1 MTVRRREVDERPKT
15 YAKRDVKVGKLDM
28 IELERETIELSR
40 PYERITK
47 PIDRESELRGKKPKK
62 EKIDQYRPQGEEFDK
77 AYTYDYKSRTDDTE
91 ITQQRVTAEKI
102 TVSREDRTQIEETE
116 KPRYPKDLD
125 IGRIVIEEAPEEK
138 EEILKRDVVRR
149 DEVKPRR
156 EDMKTPYEAEKV
168 PGVQMRE
175 EIIRVGKLDVTE
187 YEKTQKDSERTYVER
202 LRKDQKP
209 KYEKKKEERIDH
221 YRPQGEE
228 FDKAYTYDY
237 KSRTDDTEI
246 TQQRVT
252 AEKIT
257 VSREDRTQIE
267 ETEKPRY
274 PKDLDIGRIV
284 IEEAPEEKEG
294 ILKRDVVR
302 RDEVKPRRED
312 MKTPY
317 EAEKVPGVQMREEII
332 KVGKLDVT
340 DYEKTQKDSER
351 TYVERLRKDQK
362 PRYDKKKE
370 ERIDHYRPQGEEFDK
385 AYTYDYK
392 SRTDD
397 TEIAQKSV
405 TAEKITVSR
414 EDRTQIEETEKPR
427 YPKDLDIGRIVIE
440 EAPEEKEKIL
450 KRDVVRRDEVKPR
463 REDMKTPYE
472 AENVPGVQMR
482 EEIIKV
488 GKLDVTDYEKTQKD
502 LERTYVERLRK
513 DQKPRYDKKKEE
525 RIDHYR
531 PQGEEFDKA
540 YTYDYKS
547 RTDDTEITQQRVTA
561 EKITVSRED
570 MTQIEETEKPRY
582 PKDLDIGRIVI
593 EEAPE
598 EKEEILKR
606 DVVRTDEVKPRRED
620 MKTPYQAQK
629 VPGVQVK
636 EEVIKIGKLD
646 VTDYERTRKDEIQIV
661 ESPRKVRK
669 DLKPSEST
677 VELSQVSDVDFEKLS
692 EFKPCADEI
701 PRQQVT
707 TERVVVS
714 RRDLKPSEKPEKP
727 KYKKDPD
734 IGRIVIEEI
743 PEKEETREREIVQKE
758 PVDPK
763 KIDMTVR
770 RREVDERPKTYAKR
784 DVKVG
789 KLDMTELER
798 ETIELSRP
806 YERIKKPIDRECE
819 LMGKKPKKEKID
831 QYRPQGEEFD
841 KAYTYD
847 YKSRTDDTEITQQRV
862 TAEKITVSRKD
873 RTQIEETEKPRYPKH
888 LDIGRIVIEEAP
900 EEKEE
905 ILKRDVVRRDEVKP
919 RREDM
924 KTPYEAEKVP
934 GVQMREEVIK
944 VGKFDVTDYEKTL
957 KDSEKTDIER
967 LWKGQKPKE
976 KPDTQTTR
984 HRIED
989 VSYDR
994 DRPYDRRSARYD
1006 DTRFYHKEM
1015 DERTVKVRRDDEA
1028 YRDGIQR
1035 EKYPED
1041 KEVMSEEKIQLDM
1054 PGDIY
1059 RKLVE
1064 QPRITEVAT
1073 MQYDVEDVGKSDI
1086 REFEK
1091 RVEPKTSIQTDRF
1104 REPQEARKDE
1114 KPKEERIDHYRPQ
1127 GEEFDKAYTYD
1138 YKSRTDDTE
1147 IPEQQV
1153 TSEKITVSRRD
1164 ITRMERIEE
1173 TRYPKDLNIGRI
1185 VIEETPEEE
1194 EEISKRDVVK
1204 REEVKPRRDDVQTK
1218 AARKQMKEDVVTSSR
1233 LDPNNYTITETQP
1246 GKEMT
1251 IYTERLGQDRK
1262 GDKRPKEDSI
1272 AHYRPQGE
1280 EFDKAYTYDYK
1291 SRTDDTGVTQQQVSS
1306 KRITV
1311 SREDITRLEKTEEP
1325 KYPKDHHIGR
1335 IVIEEI
1341 PEEKEELTKGEPRRR
1356 DKVRPRSEE
1365 IKTRFEV
1372 ERGARPQMRE
1382 DVIKV
1387 GKIDVTDY
1395 EKTQR
1400 EVERVEERIG
1410 STDRKPRKEKSFDP
1424 KTKESYFDETCDAR
1438 KPDEQRP
1445 RYDETEITKGKFGTE
1460 KVSVIRA
1467 YDDGKVDRMERQKS
1481 PRDHEV
1487 GRILIEETVEEVPK
1501 ESRQITDKS
1510 QEETTTFRKSA
1521 TDIQRKGV
1529 KDIKETHIYKEEKRF
1544 GPRGPEEQ
1552 FLPETERLD
1561 HVRKV
1566 RKDETSDGTSFDRRV
1581 LEDLDSLSR
1590 KDPKTFTDDPFE
1602 QMEHFPTERISVS
1615 RKDIARTEE
1624 PEKRRLPK
1632 DLDIGRIVIEE
1643 IPEKEKLPKR
1653 DEQQRDRSK
1662 PTKRGAVEKKEIT
1675 KMPRKE
1681 VVEHDPKLYKGNTPL
1696 IMKNALGKD
1705 GQWMKELQH
1714 IPRDYVSQNK
1724 MTSQTDVIRFQI
1736 ISKTQ
1741 LT

>member
-1 MTVRRREVDERPKT
+1 MTVRRREVDERPKTYAKRDVKVGKLDMTELERETIELSRPYERITKPIDRESELRGKKPKKEKIDQYRPQGEEFDKAYTYDYKSRTDDTEITQQRVTAEKITVSREDRTQIEETEKPRYPKDLDIGRIVIKEAPEEKEEILKRDVVRRDEVKPRREDMKTPYEAEKVPGVQMREEIIKVGKLDVTEYEKTQKDSERTYVERLRKDQKPKYDKKKEERIDHYRPQGEEFDKAYTYDYKSRTDDTEITQQRVTAEKITVSREDRTQIEETEKPRYPKDLDIGRIVIEEAPEEKEEILKREVVRRDEKEIIKVGKLDVTDYEKTQKDSERTYVERLRKDQKPRYDKKKEERIDHYRPQGEEFDKAYTYDYKSRKDDSEITQQRVTAEKITVSTEDRTQIEETEKPRYPKDLDIGRIVIEEAPEEKEEILKRDVVRRDEVKPRREDMKTPYQAQKVPGVQVKEEVIKIGKLDVTDYERTRKDEIQIVESPRKVRKDLKPGKSTVELSQVSDVDFEKLSEFKPCADEIPRQQVATERVVVSRRDLKPSEKPEKPKYKKDPDIGRIVIEEIPEKEETREREIVQKEPVDPKKIDMTVRRREVDERPKT

-257 VSREDRTQIE
+257 VSRED
-267 ETEKPRY
+267 
-274 PKDLDIGRIV
+274 
-284 IEEAPEEKEG
+284 
-294 ILKRDVVR
+294 
-302 RDEVKPRRED
+302 
-312 MKTPY
+312 
-317 EAEKVPGVQMREEII
+317 
-332 KVGKLDVT
+332 
-340 DYEKTQKDSER
+340 
-351 TYVERLRKDQK
+351 
-362 PRYDKKKE
+362 
-370 ERIDHYRPQGEEFDK
+370 
-385 AYTYDYK
+385 
-392 SRTDD
+392 
-397 TEIAQKSV
+397 
-405 TAEKITVSR
+405 
-414 EDRTQIEETEKPR
+414 
-427 YPKDLDIGRIVIE
+427 
-440 EAPEEKEKIL
+440 
-450 KRDVVRRDEVKPR
+450 
-463 REDMKTPYE
+463 
-472 AENVPGVQMR
+472 
-482 EEIIKV
+482 
-488 GKLDVTDYEKTQKD
+488 
-502 LERTYVERLRK
+502 
-513 DQKPRYDKKKEE
+513 
-525 RIDHYR
+525 
-531 PQGEEFDKA
+531 
-540 YTYDYKS
+540 
-547 RTDDTEITQQRVTA
+547 
-561 EKITVSRED
+561 

-620 MKTPYQAQK
+620 MKTPYPAQK

-669 DLKPSEST
+669 DLKPGKST
-677 VELSQVSDVDFEKLS
+677 VELSQVSDIDFEKLS

-727 KYKKDPD
+727 KYKKDPE

-806 YERIKKPIDRECE
+806 YERITKPIDRESE
-819 LMGKKPKKEKID
+819 LRGKKPKKEKID

-862 TAEKITVSRKD
+862 TAEKITVSRED
-873 RTQIEETEKPRYPKH
+873 RTQIEETEKPRYPKD
-888 LDIGRIVIEEAP
+888 LDIGRIVIKEAP

-934 GVQMREEVIK
+934 GVQMREEIIK
-944 VGKFDVTDYEKTL
+944 VGKLDVTEYEKTQ
-957 KDSEKTDIER
+957 KDSERTYVER
-967 LWKGQKPKE
+967 LRKDQKPK
-976 KPDTQTTR
+976 
-984 HRIED
+984 
-989 VSYDR
+989 YD
-994 DRPYDRRSARYD
+994 
-1006 DTRFYHKEM
+1006 K
-1015 DERTVKVRRDDEA
+1015 K
-1028 YRDGIQR
+1028 
-1035 EKYPED
+1035 
-1041 KEVMSEEKIQLDM
+1041 
-1054 PGDIY
+1054 
-1059 RKLVE
+1059 
-1064 QPRITEVAT
+1064 
-1073 MQYDVEDVGKSDI
+1073 
-1086 REFEK
+1086 
-1091 RVEPKTSIQTDRF
+1091 
-1104 REPQEARKDE
+1104 
-1114 KPKEERIDHYRPQ
+1114 KEERIDHYRPQ

-1147 IPEQQV
+1147 ITQQRV
-1153 TSEKITVSRRD
+1153 TAEKITVSREDR
-1164 ITRMERIEE
+1164 TQIEE
-1173 TRYPKDLNIGRI
+1173 TEKPRYPKDLDIGRI
-1185 VIEETPEEE
+1185 VIEEAPEEK
-1194 EEISKRDVVK
+1194 EEILK
-1204 REEVKPRRDDVQTK
+1204 REVVRRDEVKPRREDMKTTYEAEKVPGVQMRKEIIKVGKLDVTDYEK
-1218 AARKQMKEDVVTSSR
+1218 
-1233 LDPNNYTITETQP
+1233 TQ
-1246 GKEMT
+1246 KDSERT
-1251 IYTERLGQDRK
+1251 YVERLRK
-1262 GDKRPKEDSI
+1262 DQKPRYDKKKEERID
-1272 AHYRPQGE
+1272 HYRPQGE

-1291 SRTDDTGVTQQQVSS
+1291 SRKDDSEITQQRVTAE
-1306 KRITV
+1306 KITV
-1311 SREDITRLEKTEEP
+1311 STEDRTQIEETEKP
-1325 KYPKDHHIGR
+1325 RYPKDLI
-1335 IVIEEI
+1335 
-1341 PEEKEELTKGEPRRR
+1341 L
-1356 DKVRPRSEE
+1356 
-1365 IKTRFEV
+1365 
-1372 ERGARPQMRE
+1372 
-1382 DVIKV
+1382 DV
-1387 GKIDVTDY
+1387 
-1395 EKTQR
+1395 
-1400 EVERVEERIG
+1400 
-1410 STDRKPRKEKSFDP
+1410 
-1424 KTKESYFDETCDAR
+1424 
-1438 KPDEQRP
+1438 
-1445 RYDETEITKGKFGTE
+1445 
-1460 KVSVIRA
+1460 
-1467 YDDGKVDRMERQKS
+1467 
-1481 PRDHEV
+1481 
-1487 GRILIEETVEEVPK
+1487 L
-1501 ESRQITDKS
+1501 
-1510 QEETTTFRKSA
+1510 
-1521 TDIQRKGV
+1521 
-1529 KDIKETHIYKEEKRF
+1529 
-1544 GPRGPEEQ
+1544 
-1552 FLPETERLD
+1552 
-1561 HVRKV
+1561 
-1566 RKDETSDGTSFDRRV
+1566 
-1581 LEDLDSLSR
+1581 
-1590 KDPKTFTDDPFE
+1590 
-1602 QMEHFPTERISVS
+1602 
-1615 RKDIARTEE
+1615 
-1624 PEKRRLPK
+1624 
-1632 DLDIGRIVIEE
+1632 
-1643 IPEKEKLPKR
+1643 
-1653 DEQQRDRSK
+1653 
-1662 PTKRGAVEKKEIT
+1662 
-1675 KMPRKE
+1675 
-1681 VVEHDPKLYKGNTPL
+1681 
-1696 IMKNALGKD
+1696 
-1705 GQWMKELQH
+1705 
-1714 IPRDYVSQNK
+1714 
-1724 MTSQTDVIRFQI
+1724 
-1736 ISKTQ
+1736 
-1741 LT
+1741 